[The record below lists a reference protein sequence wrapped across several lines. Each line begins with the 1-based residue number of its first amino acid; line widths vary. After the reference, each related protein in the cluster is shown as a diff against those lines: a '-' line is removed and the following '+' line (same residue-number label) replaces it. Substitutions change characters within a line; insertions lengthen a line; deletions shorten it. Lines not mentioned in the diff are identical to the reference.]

1 MSFFGLY
8 DDENE
13 FSPMSD
19 SFIFTRFGQP
29 PHLLFNNAQQQS
41 AAAAVVRAQ
50 QQQQQQQHQQQ
61 QQAQAA
67 HIQQQQQTIIGLLG
81 RGGGGVSAAGL
92 GGVVGRAGVG
102 VGSNSGMA
110 IDARGPVTTP
120 PERSMIRDVWAQD
133 LEKEMAVL
141 RDLVETYQYV
151 AMVGYSLALL
161 WEHWAMGVLANGR
174 VRILNSPE

>member
-1 MSFFGLY
+1 MRVS
-8 DDENE
+8 
-13 FSPMSD
+13 SPQYLTV
-19 SFIFTRFGQP
+19 FIFIRFGQP
-29 PHLLFNNAQQQS
+29 PHLLFNNPQQQS
-41 AAAAVVRAQ
+41 AAAVVRA

-92 GGVVGRAGVG
+92 GGVVGRTGVG
-102 VGSNSGMA
+102 VGSGSGMA
-110 IDARGPVTTP
+110 IDVRGPVTTP

-151 AMVGYSLALL
+151 AMVGCLALL
-161 WEHWAMGVLANGR
+161 WEYWMIGGGVLADGG
-174 VRILNSPE
+174 VRILNSLE